1 MFLSALLYEVKGLG
15 SEGKYFLVRFVQCF
29 GKAEPDGLGVKALAK
44 EFGLSDRQVTAS
56 LEALVTCKVME
67 FSSSSEGKGRPK
79 RCYRLTDD
87 FHKKLN
93 KADAQSATQHETAV
107 GSLLK
112 HENKKAGQANEK
124 IEEQN
129 EGVDLLADAR
139 RKRQPGKLSVVNRLL
154 LSVLLCRADRFGV
167 VSDLGS
173 SELCKVV
180 GLDQKSLKHR
190 MRRLIDQ
197 GLIRTYVP
205 GATSSVLFA
214 KMKSIYFLNLNHP
227 ELIGG
232 GISVLACIPAF
243 PSHNVWHASSIERR
257 AHRLKGQIKP
267 SLGHP
272 YYLLRDQQRSFFQFL
287 QVMLETCAAHFLS
300 RYWSKLV
307 QVSYGQ
313 RIEAQD
319 IPALNRNDFW
329 PPNLPLD
336 YDGDEYDIL
345 LEDLYRFAY
354 ILAVT
359 IKGLLSQASHV
370 PFETMDFVI
379 IPQRFASDY
388 ACITLLALPR
398 DADGWRS
405 CLVIDPCAGP
415 QYFFRESEIPLEG
428 RYRLGLLTPPGSKV
442 KST

>member
-1 MFLSALLYEVKGLG
+1 MFLSALFYEVKGLG

-112 HENKKAGQANEK
+112 HENRKAGQANEK

-180 GLDQKSLKHR
+180 GLDQKSLKR
-190 MRRLIDQ
+190 RVRRLIDQ
-197 GLIRTYVP
+197 RLIRAYVP
-205 GATSSVLFA
+205 GLTSSVFFT
-214 KMKSIYFLNLNHP
+214 KTKSIYFLNLSHP
-227 ELIGG
+227 ELEGEG
-232 GISVLACIPAF
+232 AATSVLACSAEIPL
-243 PSHNVWHASSIERR
+243 PHYMQHGSTIERHVHNLKNHSEFFR
-257 AHRLKGQIKP
+257 GSPYRKALRLCE
-267 SLGHP
+267 S
-272 YYLLRDQQRSFFQFL
+272 QQSSFFHFL
-287 QVMLETCAAHFLS
+287 QVILETCAAHLLS
-300 RYWSKLV
+300 RYWSELV
-307 QVSYGQ
+307 LVPFNQ
-313 RIEAQD
+313 RIDVQD
-319 IPALNRNDFW
+319 VPELNRNDFW
-329 PPNLPLD
+329 PPKLLSGSD
-336 YDGDEYDIL
+336 DDGYGIL
-345 LEDLYRFAY
+345 LEELYRGAY

-359 IKGLLSQASHV
+359 IKGLLSQASEA
-370 PFETMDFVI
+370 PFETMAFVI
-379 IPQRFASDY
+379 IPRPLESGYFPLE
-388 ACITLLALPR
+388 LLALSKLP
-398 DADGWRS
+398 DG
-405 CLVIDPCAGP
+405 
-415 QYFFRESEIPLEG
+415 
-428 RYRLGLLTPPGSKV
+428 LGVAT
-442 KST
+442 